1 MLLRRDLFR
10 IFAFSLYL
18 VAAGSPLFSQAV
30 SVAPL
35 QQDLIRTVKLPI
47 DEWLDQGERMEIPW
61 KVSLSRPLLTY
72 QLRNLVRVTAE
83 VPADLLQKQSIS
95 HDLHFIVKAA
105 PERGKWEPEESYSHF
120 RVEAKLDSRS
130 ELQMLAELY
139 LQPGIYTVAT
149 IVYDGAS
156 GKRNLFFTR
165 VQVGAP
171 AGEALPQLLGS
182 LPKIQ
187 FLPPPDNAAPLAA
200 GRVLLPIATRRPV
213 QLDLIVD
220 LSTPQETSDV
230 RPVVFPPYPPYPFDP
245 EWGPLPTR
253 RSKTEATGAEVTRET
268 YEQSRLLQIASVL
281 SAVDLKQGCIEVA
294 AFDIL
299 RRRTILPF
307 TPAMEVKWGKIRDE
321 ILSPDHAMVS
331 VADLKGRRDAG
342 KFFQQ
347 ELEQTMTQPAPCK
360 LNSRNSLQV
369 IAILTRG
376 VRFPPGSDKPQIEP
390 GCNCKVFYLQETDG
404 SANGGGDL
412 KNMLKPLS
420 PMTLQFGDPQD
431 FRQKLLEF
439 TQAMEK
445 LP

>member
-1 MLLRRDLFR
+1 MLFRRDLFR

-18 VAAGSPLFSQAV
+18 VAAGTPLFSQAV

-35 QQDLIRTVKLPI
+35 QQDLTRTIKLPI
-47 DEWLDQGERMEIPW
+47 EEWLDQGERTEIPW

-83 VPADLLQKQSIS
+83 VPADLLQKQGIS

-105 PERGKWEPEESYSHF
+105 PERGKWESEESYSHF
-120 RVEAKLDSRS
+120 RVEAKLDSRA

-139 LQPGIYTVAT
+139 LQSGVYTVAT

-156 GKRNLFFTR
+156 GKRNLSFTR

-171 AGEALPQLLGS
+171 ADNALPQLLGS
-182 LPKIQ
+182 RPKIQ
-187 FLPPPDNAAPLAA
+187 
-200 GRVLLPIATRRPV
+200 
-213 QLDLIVD
+213 
-220 LSTPQETSDV
+220 
-230 RPVVFPPYPPYPFDP
+230 
-245 EWGPLPTR
+245 
-253 RSKTEATGAEVTRET
+253 
-268 YEQSRLLQIASVL
+268 
-281 SAVDLKQGCIEVA
+281 
-294 AFDIL
+294 
-299 RRRTILPF
+299 
-307 TPAMEVKWGKIRDE
+307 DE

-360 LNSRNSLQV
+360 LNFRNSFQV

-376 VRFPPGSDKPQIEP
+376 VRFPAGSDKPQIEP

-420 PMTLQFGDPQD
+420 PTTLQFGDPQD
-431 FRQKLLEF
+431 FRQN
-439 TQAMEK
+439 
-445 LP
+445 